1 MGERKTASIRRLR
14 KGETSRGPREQR
26 PAACKK
32 QAAESNNEVTSNFP
46 WTATLEAKRAG
57 WSETGLQITW
67 NHFGGW
73 SPGRV
78 RRARSRVV
86 SMLGLE
92 GGSAG
97 MSERAYLLIVSVVF
111 LLFTLGNVLQF
122 IFIPWALEPAWPGPH
137 CCCCHRLFVVRRVPL
152 RAQVATEGMKSWHGC
167 RLSSSARGPCEPL
180 RVPCTSV
187 ILRGCREG
195 ELVPA
200 ARAAAPCDVRAR
212 PFACAAEMQLAI
224 PE

>member
-1 MGERKTASIRRLR
+1 MR
-14 KGETSRGPREQR
+14 
-26 PAACKK
+26 
-32 QAAESNNEVTSNFP
+32 
-46 WTATLEAKRAG
+46 
-57 WSETGLQITW
+57 
-67 NHFGGW
+67 
-73 SPGRV
+73 
-78 RRARSRVV
+78 
-86 SMLGLE
+86 
-92 GGSAG
+92 
-97 MSERAYLLIVSVVF
+97 ERAYLLIVSVVF